1 MQMYDLT
8 RGLSNGML
16 KLDPHSI
23 NKAFIEKVKQSN
35 ERWQKSALS
44 GQFISKTRPQSAAGR
59 PGMRVSTVMTRKTDG
74 SSTIEFKN
82 GLQEMLDL
90 ERVMRS
96 QIRPVHTAKLSQSN
110 DLMQATDIERTSS

>member
-1 MQMYDLT
+1 
-8 RGLSNGML
+8 
-16 KLDPHSI
+16 
-23 NKAFIEKVKQSN
+23 
-35 ERWQKSALS
+35 
-44 GQFISKTRPQSAAGR
+44 
-59 PGMRVSTVMTRKTDG
+59 MRVSTVMTRKTDG